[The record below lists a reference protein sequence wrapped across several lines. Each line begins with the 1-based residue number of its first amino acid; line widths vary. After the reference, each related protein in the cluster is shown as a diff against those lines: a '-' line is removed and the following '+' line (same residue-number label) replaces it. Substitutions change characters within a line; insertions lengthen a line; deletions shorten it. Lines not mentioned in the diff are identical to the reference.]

1 MAHNNAYLV
10 LSNKKIQTVTG
21 KMISSSG
28 QFEQKE
34 DEHFRSWERCL
45 SIDTYVKLLD
55 FFFHA
60 FDKA

>member
-28 QFEQKE
+28 QFEQKK
-34 DEHFRSWERCL
+34 DEHFRSWEYL
-45 SIDTYVKLLD
+45 SIDTSVK
-55 FFFHA
+55 
-60 FDKA
+60 